1 MRDFVG
7 AVLVFALLGILL
19 FSDRGWVLSDQR
31 RMVAH
36 VADIPKDVPGLSELP
51 GWVFHGGVHVPV
63 EHSKVA
69 QLMLSATAGQT
80 QFAPTYQDSQIWPA
94 LGHGVRE
101 WTFLGMPFAYFTEMG
116 PVLYTVTPRET
127 VMAPL
132 GDKGVELLRKELGR
146 DLSEG
151 FVYPFWRHL
160 WGWLF
165 VAGVALWGW
174 LYWRGVLRRRAEQ
187 GWI

>member
-7 AVLVFALLGILL
+7 AVLVFVLLGVLL

-36 VADIPKDVPGLSELP
+36 VAEIPQGAPGLAQLP
-51 GWVFHGGVHVPV
+51 GWVFSGGVHVPRDR
-63 EHSKVA
+63 SKVED
-69 QLMLSATAGQT
+69 LMLRATTGRSV
-80 QFAPTYQDSQIWPA
+80 FGPSYQDAQKWPA

-101 WTFLGMPFAYFTEMG
+101 WTFLGMPFAYFTELG
-116 PVLYTVTPRET
+116 PVLYTVSPRET

-132 GDKGVELLRKELGR
+132 GDKGVELLQKELGK

-151 FVYPFWRHL
+151 FIYPFWRHL

-174 LYWRGVLRRRAEQ
+174 LYHRSVLRRRAEE